1 GLYSFRRLAMK
12 PGGGPKPDRGLT
24 AETFEALLRALAP
37 DRMSA
42 AIRYETLRRKLIR
55 FFEWERS
62 LAAEDRADEVLTRFA
77 RRVAGGEVVASPD
90 SYCYAIARLVLREEQ
105 AARVR
110 QAAAIDTMRGQPQTS
125 AAAEA
130 MTRCFGECLGRLSPA
145 QRELLLAYY
154 EGEKSQRIEN

>member
-1 GLYSFRRLAMK
+1 
-12 PGGGPKPDRGLT
+12 
-24 AETFEALLRALAP
+24 
-37 DRMSA
+37 
-42 AIRYETLRRKLIR
+42 
-55 FFEWERS
+55 
-62 LAAEDRADEVLTRFA
+62 
-77 RRVAGGEVVASPD
+77 
-90 SYCYAIARLVLREEQ
+90 IARLVLREEQ

-154 EGEKSQRIEN
+154 EGEKSQRIENRARQAAALGITLNNLRNRALRLRERVEACTRQCIQGKSS